1 MPTSL
6 STPAS
11 VVNAALARV
20 GYKQFVG
27 QLHDGSMA
35 AQVALQIFGQTRDDL
50 LKSSDWDFAS
60 RTATLTLL
68 KSAPPGG
75 YIPGFTPWDPVNCP
89 PLGYKFE
96 YGYPADALEVR
107 SVRPTPIFVSNA
119 DPRPWPFRISNDN
132 NYTPARRVVL
142 TNLGDAVA
150 VYTGRVVDLTTMPV
164 DFVQALVE
172 TLAEPLGIALN
183 AMDAAKANAVESRA
197 DTAMAKMEQG

>member
-6 STPAS
+6 SSPAD

-27 QLHDGSMA
+27 NLHDGSMA
-35 AQVALQIFGQTRDDL
+35 SQVALQIYGQTRDDM
-50 LKSSDWDFAS
+50 LKGGDWDFAS
-60 RTATLTLL
+60 RTATLALI
-68 KSAPPGG
+68 KSAPVGG
-75 YIPGFTPWDPVNCP
+75 YIPGFTPWDPVTYP
-89 PLGYKFE
+89 PLGYRYE
-96 YGYPADALEVR
+96 YGYPADCLEVR
-107 SVRPTPIFVSNA
+107 SVRPTPIFVTNA

-132 NYTPARRVVL
+132 NYMPARRVVL

-172 TLAEPLGIALN
+172 TLAEPMGVALN
-183 AMDAAKANAVESRA
+183 AMDAAKAAAVESRA